1 MDDVLLDRLSLLA
14 WFGGS
19 QPAALWLSLL
29 WAVNFSVAAGAASAR
44 KLILL
49 VGAEVAMLVVVLWM
63 HGFPGDSGSFWVV
76 ANVLT
81 SVAAAGWVAG
91 VLRSKAGKE
100 VSFGARHVL
109 RVGYP
114 LMGLALLANL
124 AMLILRIFAQT
135 ALLGP

>member
-1 MDDVLLDRLSLLA
+1 MR
-14 WFGGS
+14 
-19 QPAALWLSLL
+19 AAYR
-29 WAVNFSVAAGAASAR
+29 A
-44 KLILL
+44 
-49 VGAEVAMLVVVLWM
+49 
-63 HGFPGDSGSFWVV
+63 
-76 ANVLT
+76 
-81 SVAAAGWVAG
+81 VAG

-124 AMLILRIFAQT
+124 AMLILRIFAHT